1 METGTPIVV
10 YFARKS
16 WRQGLPLLY
25 VLLGSHGDSD
35 SHCCIFCQEVMET
48 GTPIVVCF
56 ARESWRQ

>member
-35 SHCCIFCQEVMET
+35 SHCCIFC
-48 GTPIVVCF
+48 
-56 ARESWRQ
+56 